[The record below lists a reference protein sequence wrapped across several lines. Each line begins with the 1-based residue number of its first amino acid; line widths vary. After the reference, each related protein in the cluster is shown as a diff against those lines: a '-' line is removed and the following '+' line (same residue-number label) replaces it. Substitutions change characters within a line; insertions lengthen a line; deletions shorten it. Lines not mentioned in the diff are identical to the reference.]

1 MLNETIFQIILAA
14 SLAVLAIMRIYYR
27 AKSGAFRESQFT
39 EKESNWFLVLGI
51 PASLTWLGS
60 LLVWIINPEWMRWSV
75 LNFPVGLRWSGVGL
89 MVFAL
94 AAWGWIH
101 HSLGRNFSPTLVVR
115 EHHQLITHGLY
126 HWVRHSMYSAFFL
139 FELGICLLTASWF
152 IGLTGTL
159 LILLI
164 VVLRVPEEEAMMI
177 ETFGDQYREY
187 IKHTG
192 GLLPRFTYRQASS
205 NPESL

>member
-14 SLAVLAIMRIYYR
+14 ALAILAIMRIYYR
-27 AKSGAFRESQFT
+27 VKSGAFRESQFT
-39 EKESNWFLVLGI
+39 ERESNWFPVLATLI
-51 PASLTWLGS
+51 SITWFGS
-60 LLVWIINPEWMRWSV
+60 LLVWIANPEWMRWSA
-75 LNFPVGLRWSGVGL
+75 LSLSTWLRLSGAGL

-94 AAWGWIH
+94 AAWGWVH

-126 HWVRHSMYSAFFL
+126 RWVRHPMYSAFFL

-152 IGLTGTL
+152 IGLIGTL

-164 VVLRVPEEEAMMI
+164 VVLRVPKEEAMMI

-187 IKHTG
+187 MKHTG
-192 GLLPRFTYRQASS
+192 RLIPRFTHRQAFS

>member
-1 MLNETIFQIILAA
+1 MLDETIFQIILAA
-14 SLAVLAIMRIYYR
+14 ALAVLSIMRIYYR
-27 AKSGAFRESQFT
+27 VKSGAFRESQFT
-39 EKESNWFLVLGI
+39 ARESNWFLVLGI
-51 PASLTWLGS
+51 PTSLTWLGS
-60 LLVWIINPEWMRWSV
+60 LLVWIINPEWMKWSA
-75 LNFPVGLRWSGVGL
+75 LNFPVGLRWSGAGL

-94 AAWGWIH
+94 AAWGWVH

-126 HWVRHSMYSAFFL
+126 RWVRHPMYSAFFL

-164 VVLRVPEEEAMMI
+164 VVLRVPKEEAMMI

-187 IKHTG
+187 MKHTG
-192 GLLPRFTYRQASS
+192 RLIPRFTHRQAFS